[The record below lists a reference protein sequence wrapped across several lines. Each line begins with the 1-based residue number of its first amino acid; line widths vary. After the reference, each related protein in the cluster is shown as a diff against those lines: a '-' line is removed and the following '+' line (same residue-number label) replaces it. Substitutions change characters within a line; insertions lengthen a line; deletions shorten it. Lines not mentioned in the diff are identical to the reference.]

1 MQIQVS
7 GHHIVVTD
15 ALRDYVVAKLE
26 KMERHFEG
34 LYEVSVVLS
43 VQKLVHR
50 AEATVTAARQ
60 KVLHA
65 EAVGADLYASIDTLA
80 DKIDA
85 QVRKHKEKLT
95 DHHKGAASRARQSA

>member
-34 LYEVSVVLS
+34 LFEVAVKLS

-65 EAVGADLYASIDTLA
+65 ESMGADLYAAIDALA

-95 DHHKGAASRARQSA
+95 DHHKGATTRARPSA